1 MSSFFLQYRI
11 LHYHDHI
18 PSPPNPLPTLTN
30 NHHSVAF
37 ASIRDKIRQQR
48 DEQASRKLSHRLV
61 VGPDTRRASNVLI
74 TTPGNRT
81 TTTIANNATINSA
94 TTNITT
100 TKDPNTTT
108 GVGNDASS
116 LKPIDSTSSTSL
128 SGSRVGV
135 EFVVSDLTVT
145 AQRLEQVGVDR
156 IHSYDISS
164 QNGTPC
170 HMTYP
175 LRTL

>member
-81 TTTIANNATINSA
+81 TTTTNANNATINNA
-94 TTNITT
+94 TTNNTA
-100 TKDPNTTT
+100 TKDPNTST
-108 GVGNDASS
+108 GVGNDAST
-116 LKPIDSTSSTSL
+116 LKPIDSTSSTSSL

-145 AQRLEQVGVDR
+145 AQRLEQVGVVVQ
-156 IHSYDISS
+156 SVS
-164 QNGTPC
+164 T
-170 HMTYP
+170 HMTYV
-175 LRTL
+175 LRTEYPVT